1 MTKIILIALALT
13 FGCALTFESVNAAEG
28 YTPPEKFTRVFKTD
42 IKNSKFF
49 KDRMGKN
56 KNQRNNRQQS
66 NTASSDEE
74 RTASMTK
81 TSNPGQ
87 QQNRQTR
94 KSRHSTPSQNR
105 VAQRNAPKNSSNGG
119 LNN

>member
-1 MTKIILIALALT
+1 MNKLILIALALT

-28 YTPPEKFTRVFKTD
+28 YTPPEKFTRVFKSD

-56 KNQRNNRQQS
+56 KNQRNNRQQN
-66 NTASSDEE
+66 NTTSSDEE
-74 RTASMTK
+74 RTASMNK
-81 TSNPGQ
+81 TSNRD
-87 QQNRQTR
+87 QQNRKAR
-94 KSRHSTPSQNR
+94 KPRHSTPSQNR